1 MNICIFGSASNRIDP
16 SYIEAVESL
25 GETLAKQGHALIYG
39 AGSGG
44 LMGASARG
52 FYRGKGKITGIA
64 PEFFTETK
72 VDGELFEQCDEMIYT
87 DTMRIRKQK
96 MEHAADIFVVV
107 PGGLGTF
114 DEIFEILTLRQ
125 LRQLNKEIYF
135 YNING
140 YYDEMFAFLETS
152 KAKGFISQNF
162 EDLFTVFNDEKALLD
177 AISAIDKA

>member
-25 GETLAKQGHALIYG
+25 GEKLAKQGHALIYG

-52 FYRGKGKITGIA
+52 FYRGKGKINGIA

-72 VDGELFEQCDEMIYT
+72 VDGELFEHCDEMIYT

-96 MEHAADIFVVV
+96 MEHDADIFVVV

-114 DEIFEILTLRQ
+114 DEVFEILTLRQ